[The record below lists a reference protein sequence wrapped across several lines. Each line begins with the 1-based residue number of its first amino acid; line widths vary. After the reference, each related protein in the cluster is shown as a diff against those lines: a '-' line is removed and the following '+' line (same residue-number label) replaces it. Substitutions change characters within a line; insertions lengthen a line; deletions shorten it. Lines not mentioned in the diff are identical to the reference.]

1 MGIFYLGVAKAER
14 RRPGNYAH
22 ESFPLSATI
31 FRHGLCPQLILGS
44 APLWENKKGR
54 DGGEDRRQRRA
65 ILSI

>member
-44 APLWENKKGR
+44 APLWENKRGR